1 MIQPHGLPKYQRG
14 FYGYVIGACVL
25 LAAIG
30 AAAINQARTAARGN
44 YLYSTTATVYSAAL
58 TIQGKVRMC
67 PIQFPG
73 GNNGTG
79 YSPQYPGATTATAV
93 NAVTCPGRSGYILF
107 TGGDGVFL
115 PPTPSGFTGWNYLN
129 DASGVRIILTSDG
142 NSDRNTILQ
151 SVTNKLSSSVAT
163 YASNTLTVWIKR

>member
-1 MIQPHGLPKYQRG
+1 MFRPGRSPQYQRG

-25 LAAIG
+25 LAAVG
-30 AAAINQARTAARGN
+30 VAAVNQARTAARGN
-44 YLYSTTATVYSAAL
+44 YMFNTTASLHTAAL

-67 PIQFPG
+67 PILFPG

-79 YSPQYPGATTATAV
+79 YSPQYPGATTATSV
-93 NAVTCPGRSGYILF
+93 GTVTCPGRTGYTLF

-115 PPTPSGFTGWNYLN
+115 PPTPAGFTGWNYIN
-129 DASGVRIILTSDG
+129 DASGVRIVLTSDG

-151 SVTNKLSSSVAT
+151 AVANRLSSSVAT